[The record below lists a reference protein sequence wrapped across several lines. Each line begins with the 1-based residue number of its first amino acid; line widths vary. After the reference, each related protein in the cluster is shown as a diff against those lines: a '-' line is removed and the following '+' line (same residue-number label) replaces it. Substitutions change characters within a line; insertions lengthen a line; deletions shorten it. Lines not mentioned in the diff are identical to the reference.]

1 MGINRGRYE
10 LFRQQ
15 SARWSAL
22 PRYWQPREVCFYC
35 AEFVGVRIIA
45 DNWQR
50 DGWESAWNKIG
61 DILYELE
68 SDAMSPIVDVTR
80 ATNRLMKEAA

>member
-1 MGINRGRYE
+1 
-10 LFRQQ
+10 
-15 SARWSAL
+15 
-22 PRYWQPREVCFYC
+22 VCFYC

-61 DILYELE
+61 DILYALE

>member
-1 MGINRGRYE
+1 
-10 LFRQQ
+10 
-15 SARWSAL
+15 
-22 PRYWQPREVCFYC
+22 
-35 AEFVGVRIIA
+35 VGVRIIA

-61 DILYELE
+61 DILYALE